1 VKREGSKLN
10 IVFLFL
16 VVSSVVVSALSGNMN
31 QLTEAIALSAGEAVE
46 RIFGLIGILTLW
58 LGIAKIAEKSGLLET
73 VTKLLQPIVRILFP
87 SIPKGHPA
95 MGAILMNISA
105 NLFGFGSA
113 ATPFGL
119 KAMEHLQKLNR
130 SNQASQAMCTFLAIN
145 TSSVTLIPSTI
156 IALRV
161 NAGSANPM
169 EIIGTILF
177 ATTVSTIVAI
187 VADFFFRLRSEKG
200 GWR

>member
-1 VKREGSKLN
+1 LN